1 MRFVSHRVS
10 TDSHAAE
17 LAPAA
22 GTKHESRVRGVWL
35 SGQLR
40 GPVGSFPLMYT
51 YVSNLCALHRH
62 AEKGEYAQ
70 P

>member
-1 MRFVSHRVS
+1 
-10 TDSHAAE
+10 
-17 LAPAA
+17 
-22 GTKHESRVRGVWL
+22 
-35 SGQLR
+35 
-40 GPVGSFPLMYT
+40 VGSFPLMYT